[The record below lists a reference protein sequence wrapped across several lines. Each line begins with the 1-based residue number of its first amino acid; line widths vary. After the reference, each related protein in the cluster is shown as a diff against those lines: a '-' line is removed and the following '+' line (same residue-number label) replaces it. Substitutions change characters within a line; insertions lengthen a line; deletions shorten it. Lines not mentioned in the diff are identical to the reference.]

1 MILSNSNLDYE
12 TIRKLVFEVIKEDD
26 FSQYVGIKN
35 GVANRL
41 IKYGYSPETN
51 SFTLSSSINSIFS
64 IE

>member
-41 IKYGYSPETN
+41 IKYGYSSETN
-51 SFTLSSSINSIFS
+51 FLMVS
-64 IE
+64 